1 MLAKALDAMAYHCSG
16 GPLVPGACITDHSD
30 GERGGFAATWPKAYH
45 AQCWP
50 HISRKM
56 WAGTLGKTYRRNK
69 QWETL
74 DDQDKNNEEQSNRR
88 KDVLHLPKD
97 HPHFTQIIMHLSCL
111 HRCQSEKMR

>member
-1 MLAKALDAMAYHCSG
+1 
-16 GPLVPGACITDHSD
+16 
-30 GERGGFAATWPKAYH
+30 
-45 AQCWP
+45 
-50 HISRKM
+50 M

-74 DDQDKNNEEQSNRR
+74 DDQDTNSEEQSNRR